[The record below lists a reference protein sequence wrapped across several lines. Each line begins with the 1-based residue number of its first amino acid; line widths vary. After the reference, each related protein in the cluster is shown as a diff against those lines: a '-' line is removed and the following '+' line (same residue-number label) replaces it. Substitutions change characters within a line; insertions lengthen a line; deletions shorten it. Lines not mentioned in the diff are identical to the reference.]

1 MSKVTLGKG
10 AEGAPVISVR
20 NLHKSYGEH
29 LVLSDISLDVHAG
42 EVVAIIG
49 PSGGGKSTLLRCV
62 NYLEQPT
69 SGSVQVSGEQV
80 AARATHPTKTELL
93 AVRRKIGM
101 VFQSFNLFPHLTVLQ
116 NVTVAQRLVIGRDK
130 DEAEERALALL
141 ERTGVAGKAQSYP
154 AQCSGGQQQ
163 RVAIARALALDP
175 VAMLFDEPT
184 SALDPEVGVE
194 VLAVMKELAADGMTM
209 AVVTHEMGF
218 ASKVADTVVLLA
230 DGELVERGSPDNV
243 FGNPEH
249 ERTRRFLSA
258 VLDR

>member
-1 MSKVTLGKG
+1 MSRVTADQG
-10 AEGAPVISVR
+10 AGDAPVISVR
-20 NLHKSYGEH
+20 NLCKSYGDH
-29 LVLSDISLDVHAG
+29 LVLNDISLDIHAG

-69 SGSVQVSGEQV
+69 SGDVQVAGERV
-80 AARATHPTKTELL
+80 AARAPHPTKAELL
-93 AVRRKIGM
+93 AVRRRIGM
-101 VFQSFNLFPHLTVLQ
+101 VFQSFNLFPHMTVLQ
-116 NVTVAQRLVIGRDK
+116 NVTVAQRLVIGRDTG
-130 DEAEERALALL
+130 DAEDRAMKLL
-141 ERTGVAGKAQSYP
+141 ERTGVASKAQSYP

-175 VAMLFDEPT
+175 LAMLFDEPT

-230 DGELVERGSPDNV
+230 DGELVERGSPGEV
-243 FGNPEH
+243 FGNPQH
-249 ERTRRFLSA
+249 ERTQRFLSA